1 MPRSRLGELEE
12 QVLLAL
18 VRLGG
23 ESYAAQ
29 VAAELSERTRRDVS
43 PATTFMVMRRLEQH
57 GFLTS
62 RIEDAELEADPS
74 WRGRPRRVYAVKM
87 KAVVPLLREARR
99 ARLALWDGIEGL
111 IK

>member
-29 VAAELSERTRRDVS
+29 VADQLSTCTGRDVS

-57 GFLTS
+57 GLLTS
-62 RIEDAELEADPS
+62 RVEEAEPA
-74 WRGRPRRVYAVKM
+74 WGGRPRRVYAAKM
-87 KAVVPLLREARR
+87 KVVVPMLRASRR